1 MIEMEPTEFREYYE
15 HFKVIPTLKEDE
27 EKSLLKRAQR
37 GDQAAY
43 EKFINSN
50 IRLVMYRVLR
60 FCSQAD
66 PRAMDLVSEGTL
78 GLIKAVDQFDLS
90 RNFRFSTYAV
100 WWIDSFIRRAIRFFS
115 KETITAQQTLSKKFD
130 RARKVL
136 FLAVGCQPTDEE
148 VARYLNWPS
157 YMLRMYRTY
166 AEDGTTISHLK
177 DPSATIK
184 SGCQEPGY
192 FASKR
197 DMSDKIDEVL
207 SKLSPEEA
215 YIIRTHFGIGQEEGT
230 YKDIASFFGLSKE
243 RIRQTENDALRKLFI
258 LLREP
263 KK

>member
-1 MIEMEPTEFREYYE
+1 MEPTEFREYYE
-15 HFKVIPTLKEDE
+15 HFKSIPTLKEDE
-27 EKSLLKRAQR
+27 EKALFKRVER
-37 GDQAAY
+37 GDQEAY

-78 GLIKAVDQFDLS
+78 GLIKAIDQFDLS

-100 WWIDSFIRRAIRFFS
+100 WWIDSFIRRSIRFFS
-115 KETITAQQTLSKKFD
+115 KETITAVQTLSKKFE

-136 FLAVGCQPTDEE
+136 SLAVGCQPTDEE
-148 VARYLNWPS
+148 IARYLNWPS
-157 YMLRMYRTY
+157 YLLRMYRTY
-166 AEDGTTISHLK
+166 NEDGTTISHLK
-177 DPSATIK
+177 DPSASIT
-184 SGCQEPGY
+184 SGCPEPAY
-192 FASKR
+192 FASKK
-197 DMSDKIDEVL
+197 DMANRINEVL
-207 SKLSPEEA
+207 AKLTPEEA

-258 LLREP
+258 LLRAQ
-263 KK
+263 KR